1 MMMQSKVK
9 KNIEIDVGSCYM
21 DDETV
26 SESSQHVNNDK

>member
-1 MMMQSKVK
+1 MMQPKVK

-26 SESSQHVNNDK
+26 SESSQHANKDK